1 MSDRTDLIYRYDGSL
16 AGLLTCVFESIAC
29 MEAPAAILSP
39 DDMEGYLLPE
49 KEIFTDEAKAKRVAV
64 SIPKKISPAAW
75 DLVWRGYLTC
85 HSDKARL
92 IVDFLRLG
100 YKVGGKVVDMLGDE
114 TVSALSKA
122 VLHMNREAHLLS
134 GFIRFSIHDD
144 VMTAV
149 IAPKNSVLPLLAPH
163 FRTRYPD
170 DSFMIFDKTHG
181 MAYFHTAREECF
193 KMVDE
198 LQLPPVSAEELR
210 FRQMWKRYY
219 DTIAIEGRYN
229 PRCRMTH
236 MPKRYWEC
244 MTELNPEYTGMSAE
258 RSLTDGSFRDRADV

>member
-16 AGLLTCVFESIAC
+16 PGLLTCVFESIAKK
-29 MEAPAAILSP
+29 ESPIAILSP
-39 DDMEGYLLPE
+39 DDEEYYLLPE
-49 KEIFTDEAKAKRVAV
+49 KEIITDEVKARRVAV

-85 HSDKARL
+85 HPDRARL

-122 VLHMNREAHLLS
+122 VLHMNREAHLLT
-134 GFIRFSIHDD
+134 GFTRFSITGD

-149 IAPKNSVLPLLAPH
+149 IAPKNNVLPLLAPH
-163 FRTRYPD
+163 FRTRYPS
-170 DSFMIFDKTHG
+170 DSFMIFDRTHG
-181 MAYFHTAREECF
+181 LAYFHTRREDSFRFVE
-193 KMVDE
+193 E
-198 LQLPPVSAEELR
+198 LQLPPASPEEMR

-236 MPKRYWEC
+236 MPKRYWDC
-244 MTELNPEYTGMSAE
+244 LTELNPEFTEPTAE
-258 RSLTDGSFRDRADV
+258 RSLTNGRF

>member
-16 AGLLTCVFESIAC
+16 PGLLTCVFESIAC
-29 MEAPAAILSP
+29 REAPMAILSP
-39 DDMEGYLLPE
+39 DDTEGYLLLE
-49 KEIFTDEAKAKRVAV
+49 KEIFTDEIKARRVAV

-85 HSDKARL
+85 HPEKARL

-100 YKVGGKVVDMLGDE
+100 YQVGGKVVDMLGDD
-114 TVSALSKA
+114 TVSTLSKA
-122 VLHMNREAHLLS
+122 VLHLNREAHLLT
-134 GFIRFSIHDD
+134 GFTRFSICGE

-163 FRTRYPD
+163 FRTRYPG
-170 DSFMIFDKTHG
+170 DSFMIFDKTHQ
-181 MAYFHTAREECF
+181 MAYFYNRGEECF
-193 KMVDE
+193 RMVEE
-198 LQLPPVSAEELR
+198 LQLPPACAEEMR
-210 FRQMWKRYY
+210 FRQMWKQYY

-236 MPKRYWEC
+236 MPKRYWDYL
-244 MTELNPEYTGMSAE
+244 TELNPEFTQSPAE
-258 RSLTDGSFRDRADV
+258 RSLTDGRF